1 MFLPVWHKSE
11 WAALRPKF
19 FIFLGQIHPRFW
31 TGHEQRR
38 GLVPS
43 LLVTWYLIGLSSHLQ
58 RVCGC
63 AGLAQRQKCLGK
75 EGQEGEIR
83 VDVPCSDSLG
93 RNWHQTFVFDH
104 YLLGMQVGK
113 CVVRSLSVPVTVAGR
128 GMLCWVSCTRISA
141 ALVLPG

>member
-1 MFLPVWHKSE
+1 MGSTETKVFHFPGSDSPQVLDWTRAE
-11 WAALRPKF
+11 AWAGT
-19 FIFLGQIHPRFW
+19 ITSGDMVSH
-31 TGHEQRR
+31 
-38 GLVPS
+38 
-43 LLVTWYLIGLSSHLQ
+43 GLSSHLQ

-83 VDVPCSDSLG
+83 LDVPHSDSLG
-93 RNWHQTFVFDH
+93 RNWHPTFVFDH

-113 CVVRSLSVPVTVAGR
+113 YVVRSLSVPVTVAGR